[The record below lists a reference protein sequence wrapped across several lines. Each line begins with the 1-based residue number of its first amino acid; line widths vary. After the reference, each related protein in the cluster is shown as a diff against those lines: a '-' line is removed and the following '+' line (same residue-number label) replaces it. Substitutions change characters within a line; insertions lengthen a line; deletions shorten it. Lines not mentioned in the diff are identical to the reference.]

1 MSNKFKAG
9 DKVYVCEYGS
19 IKEVEVDRVV
29 GNRYHVTGENIH
41 FYLWEPENV
50 YGSVEELLEGLKG
63 KFKRDR
69 PAPKFEVGNHVVVNT
84 GYYVLPATI
93 TEVNWINELSK
104 YYYDVKW
111 EFDDCDCCR
120 KGWGEYSIHS
130 TEGMWNILGKIKDEN
145 R

>member
-19 IKEVEVDRVV
+19 IRELEIKKIIDERRVSFVDEATL
-29 GNRYHVTGENIH
+29 YHPSNLYI
-41 FYLWEPENV
+41 
-50 YGSVEELLEGLKG
+50 SVDELLKGLKDDFER
-63 KFKRDR
+63 KDR
-69 PAPKFEVGNHVVVNT
+69 PAPKFEVGDRVVVNT